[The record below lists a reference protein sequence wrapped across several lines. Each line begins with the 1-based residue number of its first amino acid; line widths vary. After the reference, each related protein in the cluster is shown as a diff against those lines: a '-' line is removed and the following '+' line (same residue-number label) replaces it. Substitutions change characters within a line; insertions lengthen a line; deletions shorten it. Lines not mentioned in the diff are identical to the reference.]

1 MLGEVLKLEGGPSKA
16 EGKVNLTSAS
26 RHASIALWQP
36 AAARATGGALRD
48 RADGRGPSH
57 MSEEQLYDESL
68 AREPRGKCLAD
79 LEKIDAERAS
89 QGQATSTRATRA
101 STARSTAGSEA

>member
-1 MLGEVLKLEGGPSKA
+1 
-16 EGKVNLTSAS
+16 
-26 RHASIALWQP
+26 
-36 AAARATGGALRD
+36 
-48 RADGRGPSH
+48 
-57 MSEEQLYDESL
+57 MSEEQLYDASL
-68 AREPRGKCLAD
+68 AREPRGSCLAD

>member
-1 MLGEVLKLEGGPSKA
+1 MLQQAKKEAEERAKDIGGNEMEQEEV
-16 EGKVNLTSAS
+16 
-26 RHASIALWQP
+26 R
-36 AAARATGGALRD
+36 RAIE
-48 RADGRGPSH
+48 
-57 MSEEQLYDESL
+57 EEQRQLEAVLEDL
-68 AREPRGKCLAD
+68 AETNLKGLEIQQDAEKSYLKTD